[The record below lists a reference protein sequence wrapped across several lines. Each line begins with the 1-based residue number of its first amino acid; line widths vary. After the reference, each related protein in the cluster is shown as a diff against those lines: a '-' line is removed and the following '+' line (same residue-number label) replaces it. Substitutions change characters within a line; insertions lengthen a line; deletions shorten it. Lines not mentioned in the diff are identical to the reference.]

1 VSWIQKLQETYDR
14 CAGQPRFAPD
24 PEEQTR
30 GLMPV
35 DHAEQQVH
43 IEITLGGSG
52 KFRSATLISKKT
64 TFIPATEESAGR
76 TSAPVPHGLADKLE
90 YIAPNVEISTHQ
102 NEAEVTDVGVSTP
115 AARKLDASKQKESPH
130 TLYLNQLRRWVAS
143 EPDPHVE
150 AVLGYVEGGTILK
163 DLLEQK
169 ILHANAS
176 DHLLTQ
182 WTGTGNPPPIFKVLT
197 ATAGQRNQL
206 AAVVRWRVELRN
218 PQGDARLWLN
228 PGVQQSWQ
236 RFVEKQAN
244 KVGLCMVTG
253 EQLPLAFN
261 HPKRIRHGADG
272 AKLISTNDKTGFNF
286 RYRGRFVVSEHAY
299 GIGSST
305 TQKAHSAL
313 RWLIERQG
321 YRNGD
326 QAIVA
331 WAVSGNPIPKVIA
344 DSHEIEQN
352 FRTEISPDPVDQ
364 PRLSIAPERYKGDAG
379 QLFAN
384 QLNNLIRGYAAKL
397 AKREDIVVM
406 ALDSATTGR
415 MAITYYRELQASEF
429 LDRIKSWHEYTSWP
443 QNLGKGRRFVGAPSP
458 KDIAEAAYGRR
469 AVYEKGKKPSKLLKA
484 TIQRL
489 LPCIIDGRDIPLDLI
504 QSCVRRAAS
513 RVGLARSKD
522 GSESEFE
529 FCLGIACS
537 LLRQSRPEEQ
547 YDMALDE
554 ERKTRSYLYGRLLA
568 VAENIER
575 FALDAAGETR
585 DTSAGRYMQRFAD
598 HPFDTWLLIAKNLK
612 PYETRL
618 RSKPATVGFL
628 ESRQRQLAQ
637 IGDLFDTNDFIKQ
650 GRLDGEFLLGYYCQ
664 RQRLHTKT
672 SKPDQSERQVIVE
685 EEGESE

>member
-1 VSWIQKLQETYDR
+1 MSWIQKLQETYDC
-14 CAGQPRFAPD
+14 CAGQPQFAPD
-24 PEEQTR
+24 PEQQTR

-43 IEITLGGSG
+43 IEITLNWSG
-52 KFRSATLISKKT
+52 KFRRAEVIPKVT

-76 TSAPVPHGLADKLE
+76 TSSPVPHGLADKLE
-90 YIAPNVEISTHQ
+90 YIAPNRDDLTLQ
-102 NEAEVTDVGVSTP
+102 NETGGTEADVSTP
-115 AARKLDASKQKESPH
+115 AARKSDAKKQKESPH

-143 EPDPHVE
+143 EPDSHVE
-150 AVLGYVEGGTILK
+150 AVLHYVKGGTILN
-163 DLLEQK
+163 DLLGQQV
-169 ILHANAS
+169 LHADAAG
-176 DHLLTQ
+176 HLLTQ
-182 WTGTGNPPPIFKVLT
+182 WTGSGNPPPIFKVLT
-197 ATAGQRNQL
+197 ATAGQRDQL
-206 AAVVRWRVELRN
+206 AAVVRWRVELRD

-228 PGVQQSWQ
+228 SGVQQSWQ
-236 RFVEKQAN
+236 RFVAKQA
-244 KVGLCMVTG
+244 KKSQLCMVTG
-253 EQLPLAFN
+253 EQLAPATN
-261 HPKRIRHGADG
+261 HPKRLRHGADG
-272 AKLISTNDKTGFNF
+272 AKLISSNDNAGFTF
-286 RYRGRFVVSEHAY
+286 RGRFEFPEQAY

-313 RWLIERQG
+313 RWLIARQG

-331 WAVSGNPIPKVIA
+331 WAVGGNPIPKVVA
-344 DSHEIEQN
+344 DSSEIEKH
-352 FRTEISPDPVDQ
+352 FRTEIAPDSMHNPQ
-364 PRLSIAPERYKGDAG
+364 PSTASEQYKGDAG

-384 QLNNLIRGYAAKL
+384 QLNNLIRGYRAKL
-397 AKREDIVVM
+397 GDREDIVVM

-415 MAITYYRELQASEF
+415 IAVTYYRELQASEF
-429 LDRIKSWHEYTSWP
+429 LERIQRWHEHTAWS
-443 QNLGKGRRFVGAPSP
+443 QKLGKDREFTGAPSP

-469 AVYEKGKKPSKLLKA
+469 AVYEKGKKPGKLLKA

-489 LPCIIDGRDIPLDLI
+489 LPCIIDCRTIPLDLV

-513 RVGLARSKD
+513 RVGLARTK
-522 GSESEFE
+522 GGIEREFE

-537 LLRQSRPEEQ
+537 LLKQSRPEEQ

-575 FALDAAGETR
+575 FALDAGGETR

-637 IGDLFDTNDFIKQ
+637 IGDLFDTNDFNKQ

-664 RQRLHTKT
+664 RQRLHMKT
-672 SKPDQSERQVIVE
+672 RKPDQSERQVIAE
-685 EEGESE
+685 EEGDSE